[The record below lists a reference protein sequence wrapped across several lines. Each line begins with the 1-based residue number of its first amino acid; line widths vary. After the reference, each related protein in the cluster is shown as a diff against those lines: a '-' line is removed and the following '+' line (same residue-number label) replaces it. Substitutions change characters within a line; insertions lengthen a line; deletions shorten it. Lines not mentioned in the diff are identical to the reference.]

1 MRTVCYGGSSSDTV
15 CPKYVSHFP
24 TAEQSFSCFTSVVR
38 SMWLAE
44 MIARNAVRSVFPCGS
59 SSDTVCTKYVSDF
72 STAEQSFSC
81 FASVVLLTWL
91 TLKKLQKRSTLTDG
105 RTGSNFPACNK
116 VDKTQLS
123 GSRFQIE

>member
-1 MRTVCYGGSSSDTV
+1 MWLAEMIARNAVRTVCYGGSSSDTV
-15 CPKYVSHFP
+15 C
-24 TAEQSFSCFTSVVR
+24 
-38 SMWLAE
+38 
-44 MIARNAVRSVFPCGS
+44 
-59 SSDTVCTKYVSDF
+59 TKVVSDF

-91 TLKKLQKRSTLTDG
+91 TLKKLQKRSRLTDG
-105 RTGSNFPACNK
+105 RKVSNLPACNQ